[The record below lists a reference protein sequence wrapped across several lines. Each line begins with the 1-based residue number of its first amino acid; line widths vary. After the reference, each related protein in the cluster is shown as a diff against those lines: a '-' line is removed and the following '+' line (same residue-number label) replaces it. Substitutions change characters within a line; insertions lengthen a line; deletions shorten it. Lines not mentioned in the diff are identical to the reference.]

1 MTSAPPL
8 GSGSQNSASANPED
22 NFFLYVEGPRD
33 REILRAW
40 SRRMSPRVE
49 RKLEGRV
56 VILGGR
62 RPARAVEHL
71 RAESRAG
78 RRGRGLVVLDRDH
91 HANAESPVPSEP
103 GLEIFTWGRRH
114 IESYVLVASAIRRF
128 LGSGPDASRVARLIE
143 DYVPAAGDEEAC
155 RRVDAKRLLGRS
167 GPFAQEAGS
176 EISPAAIA
184 RCMRTDELHTD
195 VIRLYERIREGLGEP
210 EPLLEV
216 VRRSRRV

>member
-1 MTSAPPL
+1 MTSPPPPGP
-8 GSGSQNSASANPED
+8 GSDTSAAANPED

-40 SRRMSPRVE
+40 TRQMSPHVA

-62 RPARAVEHL
+62 RPARAVEHM

-78 RRGRGLVVLDRDH
+78 RRGRGLVVLDGDH
-91 HANAESPVPSEP
+91 HANLESPILSEP

-128 LGSGPDASRVARLIE
+128 LGSGSDSSRVARLI
-143 DYVPAAGDEEAC
+143 DDHLPPAEDEEAC

-184 RCMRTDELHTD
+184 RCMRADEFHAD
-195 VIRLYERIREGLGEP
+195 VIRLYERIREGLGVA
-210 EPLLEV
+210 EPLPEV
-216 VRRSRRV
+216 VRRSRRA